1 MRFLTLLSLPY
12 GLLGWRPLLVWCAI
26 LLPSAVVAQE
36 YQLRQFRVE
45 HGLPANVIKSI
56 TQDSLGYFWIA
67 TDEGLVQFD
76 GLRFTT
82 YKSAMHNQYVKG
94 FLHTRSGRMYAYG
107 DLDLIEI
114 INLGDSAVFRQVLR
128 GTRNPTDSTLWF
140 PKAMYE
146 DREGSLWVAEPQS
159 VAMYRKGI
167 LHRFRFG
174 IEDRSPQF
182 LRSFAFFEDKL
193 GFLYTVSFTGN
204 VYLFD
209 PDEYTFIPEPIHF
222 PSGVNHIKVEGNSL
236 LIAAADG
243 VHRAN
248 LLPNGGF
255 SKPLLISPPNWPM
268 GASHILKMDSSRWL
282 VTTFDR
288 AQYVT
293 DLGSTWQEL
302 PFDINDVNSSYLS
315 QEGDL
320 WMASNDGAVLL
331 QKNLFYAVGSP
342 DPVTFVESIT
352 EDTATHTIFYGTMS
366 GIYKVLAQQGP
377 DPHLRATRL
386 FSIPNGYF
394 QSIAY
399 NRHGLW
405 ASNAFSLYLFKDN
418 HIARRWDFGT
428 EGRFVHDIFED
439 RDGFLWLS
447 QAGNSFVTRMA
458 PNFEMRRY
466 QVPLHQ
472 EGIVNCVRE
481 GYDGVFVAS
490 NGSQDYLFFKAR
502 TDSIFRN
509 VSVPLGFQP
518 HGDFN
523 VTDIAVL
530 DSATW
535 LATSE
540 GLFRFD
546 GERIRRIDIGDMY
559 SSLPVKTVKVLE
571 SRYLVFDNSYGI
583 FRYDVETSEYW
594 RYDEANGLPSNT
606 ITTRGIYVDHH
617 GRVWTGTSFGLGVS
631 SRALV
636 NDQPTQAPRF
646 VGVEV
651 NGLPRRY
658 LQGLT
663 IPFGAYFSLNLS
675 CISFPADHIQIQF
688 RIASADTTWRT
699 VSENRITLTD
709 LRAGRYAIEARAKK
723 NGGFRWSQVSRIEFN
738 VERPFWEQSW
748 FTASAVLLVA
758 FIAWIS
764 FALAAYIN
772 RKRRQLLEDIVNQRT
787 LELKRINE
795 ELSMRNSELDRF
807 VYSTSHDLSAPLKS
821 IRGLISV
828 AKMEKPTSSLLS
840 YLEMME
846 RSVRKLE
853 AFIADVIN
861 YSRNT
866 RAPLQIT
873 KIEFVPFIR
882 QLLDD
887 HQYAPNYGKIQFT
900 VEDRTR
906 TALRSDEMRLKII
919 FNNLISNAIKFHFA
933 ERMEPP
939 FVAISADEDNHYF
952 VFRVIDNGSG
962 IHPEFKDRIFDMFFR
977 ANDNVQGSGLGLY
990 ILRETVIKLRGQ
1002 IDVETELGLGTTFTI
1017 RLPKNPADSD

>member
-1 MRFLTLLSLPY
+1 MRFLTLLSRPF
-12 GLLGWRPLLVWCAI
+12 GLRGWRQMFAWFAF
-26 LLPSAVVAQE
+26 LLPASVVAQE

-45 HGLPANVIKSI
+45 HGLPANVIKAI

-94 FLHTRSGRMYAYG
+94 FLHSRSGKMYAFG
-107 DLDLIEI
+107 DLDLIEVK
-114 INLGDSAVFRQVLR
+114 NLGDSAVFKQVLR

-146 DREGSLWVAEPQS
+146 DRDGSLWVAEPQS
-159 VAMYRKGI
+159 VAMYRKGV

-182 LRSFAFFEDKL
+182 LRSFTFFEDKL
-193 GFLYTVSFTGN
+193 GFLYTVSFSGN
-204 VYLFD
+204 AFMFD
-209 PDEYTFIPEPIHF
+209 PDEYTFIKEPIQF
-222 PSGVNHIKVEGNSL
+222 PSGVNHIKMEGNHL
-236 LIAAADG
+236 LIAAANG
-243 VHRAN
+243 VYRSE
-248 LLPNGGF
+248 LLSQGGF
-255 SKPLLISPPNWPM
+255 SKPILLSPPNWPM
-268 GASHILKMDSSRWL
+268 GASHILKMDSARWL

-288 AQYVT
+288 AQYLT
-293 DLGSTWQEL
+293 DLDQTWEEL
-302 PFDINDVNSSYLS
+302 PFEVNDVNSSYLS

-331 QKNLFYAVGSP
+331 QKNLFFAVRSP

-352 EDTATHTIFYGTMS
+352 EDTATHSIYYGTMTTL
-366 GIYKVLAQQGP
+366 YKVNAPHGP
-377 DPHLRATRL
+377 DPNLVATRV
-386 FSIPNGYF
+386 FSVPNGYF

-399 NRHGLW
+399 SEDRLW
-405 ASNAFSLYLFKDN
+405 ASNAFSLFLFKNDRLN
-418 HIARRWDFGT
+418 RRWDFGAD
-428 EGRFVHDIFED
+428 GRFVHDIFLD
-439 RDGFLWLS
+439 RKGYLWLS
-447 QAGNSFVTRMA
+447 QAGNTYVTRIDS
-458 PNFEMRRY
+458 NFKMRRY
-466 QVPLHQ
+466 PVPLHQ

-481 GYDGVFVAS
+481 GHHGLYVAS
-490 NGSQDYLFFKAR
+490 NGNQDYLFFKSE
-502 TDSIFRN
+502 TDSAFRN
-509 VSVPLGFQP
+509 ISVPLGFEP

-530 DSATW
+530 DSIAW

-540 GLFRFD
+540 GLIRFD
-546 GERIRRIDIGDMY
+546 GKKGRRIDIGDMY
-559 SSLPVKTVKVLE
+559 SALPVKTVKVLQ
-571 SRYLVFDNSYGI
+571 SRYLVFDNSFGI

-631 SRALV
+631 SRALI
-636 NDQPTQAPRF
+636 NDQPTQFPRF
-646 VGVEV
+646 VGLEV
-651 NGLPRRY
+651 NGSPRRY
-658 LQGLT
+658 LDGLKV
-663 IPFGAYFSLNLS
+663 PFGAYFSLNLS
-675 CISFPADHIQIQF
+675 CISFPADHIQIQY
-688 RIASADTTWRT
+688 RIPSLDTTWRT
-699 VSENRITLTD
+699 VSENRITFTD
-709 LRAGRYAIEARAKK
+709 LRAGRYLVEARAKK
-723 NGGFRWSQVSRIEFN
+723 NGGFRWSETSRMEFQVEH
-738 VERPFWEQSW
+738 PFWEQSW

-828 AKMEKPTSSLLS
+828 AKMEKPPHSLLA

-866 RAPLQIT
+866 RAPVELSVINF
-873 KIEFVPFIR
+873 EPFIQ

-887 HQYAPNYGKIQFT
+887 HQYAPNYGKIRFT
-900 VEDRTR
+900 VEDRT
-906 TALRSDEMRLKII
+906 TTPIRSDEMRLRII
-919 FNNLISNAIKFHFA
+919 FNNLISNAIKFHFTDRG
-933 ERMEPP
+933 ETP
-939 FVAISADEDNHYF
+939 FVSVTADEDGENF

-962 IHPEFKDRIFDMFFR
+962 IHPEFKNRIFDMFFR
-977 ANDNVQGSGLGLY
+977 ANDHVQGSGLGLY
-990 ILRETVIKLRGQ
+990 ILRETVIKLGGE
-1002 IDVETELGLGTTFTI
+1002 IDVETALDVGTTFTI
-1017 RLPKNPADSD
+1017 RLPMSLS